1 MKKYTGIIIEQAGKL
16 NSHVEKVLNLA
27 RAEGNLFTINKEQID
42 IEKAIENE
50 VENIRLKYPVADI
63 TFTSS
68 VAGKKINAD
77 AFHFANLVY
86 NLLDNSIKYSHG
98 VPRITV
104 AVAEDKQNIILS
116 VKDEGP
122 GISKKHLENIFDKFY
137 RVPGKQSTEVAGFG
151 LGLFYVK
158 KICDA
163 HKWKI
168 TAASELDKGTTIT
181 VLIPKKYE

>member
-1 MKKYTGIIIEQAGKL
+1 MGQKTNPIGLRIAVNRDWRSKWYSGKKEFGKL
-16 NSHVEKVLNLA
+16 LTEDRQIRELLKKKLESASVPQ
-27 RAEGNLFTINKEQID
+27 INI
-42 IEKAIENE
+42 
-50 VENIRLKYPVADI
+50 
-63 TFTSS
+63 
-68 VAGKKINAD
+68 
-77 AFHFANLVY
+77 
-86 NLLDNSIKYSHG
+86 
-98 VPRITV
+98 